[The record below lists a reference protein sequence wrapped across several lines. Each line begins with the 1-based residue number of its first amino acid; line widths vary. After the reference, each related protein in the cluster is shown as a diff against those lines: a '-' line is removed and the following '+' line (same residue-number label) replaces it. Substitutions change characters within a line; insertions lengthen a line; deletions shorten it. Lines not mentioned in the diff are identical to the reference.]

1 MKNFSRIS
9 TAVLTFLAVL
19 VVMDGFFIVNET
31 EQVVLTQF
39 GNPVGE
45 AVTEPGLNFKIPF
58 IQTANYFEKR
68 YLEWDGDRNQVPTKD
83 KKFIFVDTYAR
94 WQITDP
100 LQYFQRLGDERGAQS
115 RLDDILDGETRN
127 AIAAHDLVELI
138 RSTNREP
145 ISEGIIADIV
155 NDSLETIQTGRDL
168 IQEQIQELANQRAAD
183 LGIAV
188 LDFRFKRINYV
199 EEVRRT
205 VYDRM
210 ISERNRIADKFRS
223 EGQGESSRINGE
235 KERELLRIQSEAFRE
250 AETIRG
256 KADAEA
262 AAIYNGAYNRS
273 ASARELYDFVK
284 SMEAY
289 ASTIDKETS
298 LIIST
303 DSEFYK
309 YLNSIDQ

>member
-1 MKNFSRIS
+1 MKNVKGIGLLI
-9 TAVLTFLAVL
+9 VLGVVGL
-19 VVMDGFFIVNET
+19 VASQALFIVSEK
-31 EQVVLTQF
+31 EQVIITQF
-39 GNPVGE
+39 GEPIGE
-45 AVTEPGLNFKIPF
+45 AITEPGLNIKIPF
-58 IQTANYFEKR
+58 LHKANYFER
-68 YLEWDGDRNQVPTKD
+68 RFLEWDGDPNQVPTKD
-83 KKFIFVDTYAR
+83 KVFIFVDTYAR

-100 LQYFQRLGDERGAQS
+100 LRYFETLGDEQGAQA
-115 RLDDILDGETRN
+115 RLDDILDGEARN
-127 AIAAHDLVELI
+127 AVAGHNLAELI

-145 ISEGIIADIV
+145 AQDASRADIV
-155 NDSLETIQTGRDL
+155 SDSLQFISVGRDK
-168 IQEQIQELANQRAAD
+168 IQEKIQQLANERAKD

-188 LDFRFKRINYV
+188 LDFRFKRINYA

-223 EGQGESSRINGE
+223 EGQGEASRITGE
-235 KERELLRIQSEAFRE
+235 KERELLRIQSEAFQE

-256 KADAEA
+256 RADAEA
-262 AAIYNGAYNRS
+262 AAIYNDAYNKTRQ
-273 ASARELYDFVK
+273 ARELYAFVK

-289 ASTIDKETS
+289 GRTIDKETS

-309 YLNSIDQ
+309 YLNSIDN

>member
-1 MKNFSRIS
+1 MKNFSKIG
-9 TAVLTFLAVL
+9 TAILTFFAVII
-19 VVMDGFFIVNET
+19 VMDGFYVVNET
-31 EQVVLTQF
+31 EQAIITQF
-39 GNPVGE
+39 GNPVDE
-45 AVTEPGLNFKIPF
+45 AITEPGLNFKIPF
-58 IQTANYFEKR
+58 IQKVNYFEKR

-115 RLDDILDGETRN
+115 RIDDILDGETRN
-127 AIAAHDLVELI
+127 AIAANDLVELI

-145 ISEGIIADIV
+145 ISDGIIADIV
-155 NDSLETIQTGRDL
+155 NDSLETIQTGRDA
-168 IQEQIQELANQRAAD
+168 IQEQIQNLANERAKD

-199 EEVRRT
+199 EEVRQT

-210 ISERNRIADKFRS
+210 VSERNRIADKFRS

-262 AAIYNGAYNRS
+262 AAIYNQAYNRS
-273 ASARELYDFVK
+273 RSARDLYDFTK

-289 ASTIDKETS
+289 VSTIDKGTS
-298 LIIST
+298 LIISI

-309 YLNSIDQ
+309 YLNTIDQ

>member
-1 MKNFSRIS
+1 MKNFSKIA
-9 TAVLTFLAVL
+9 TTILAFI
-19 VVMDGFFIVNET
+19 VVIVVNDGFYIVDET
-31 EQVVLTQF
+31 EQVVITQF

-45 AVTEPGLNFKIPF
+45 SVTEPGLNFKVPF

-127 AIAAHDLVELI
+127 AIAAHNLVELI

-155 NDSLETIQTGRDL
+155 TDSLEVIQTGRDV
-168 IQEQIQELANQRAAD
+168 IQEQIQELANERASD

-262 AAIYNGAYNRS
+262 AAIYNQSYNRS
-273 ASARELYDFVK
+273 RSARELYDFTK
-284 SMEAY
+284 TMEAY
-289 ASTIDKETS
+289 ISTIDKETS

-309 YLNSIDQ
+309 FLNTINQ

>member
-1 MKNFSRIS
+1 MKNFSKIG
-9 TAVLTFLAVL
+9 TTILTFLAVI
-19 VVMDGFFIVNET
+19 VVMDGFYVVDET
-31 EQVVLTQF
+31 EQAVITQF

-155 NDSLETIQTGRDL
+155 NDSLEVIETGRDE
-168 IQEQIQELANQRAAD
+168 IQEQIQELANQRASD

-262 AAIYNGAYNRS
+262 AAIYNQSYNRS
-273 ASARELYDFVK
+273 RSARELYDFTK

-289 ASTIDKETS
+289 ISTIDKETS

-309 YLNSIDQ
+309 FLNTIDQ

>member
-1 MKNFSRIS
+1 MKGIGLLIVF
-9 TAVLTFLAVL
+9 AVLGFVALNAFF
-19 VVMDGFFIVNET
+19 VVT
-31 EQVVLTQF
+31 EQEQVIITQF
-39 GNPVGE
+39 GDPKGE
-45 AVTEPGLNFKIPF
+45 AITEPGLKIKIPF
-58 IQTANYFEKR
+58 LQKANYFEKR
-68 YLEWDGDRNQVPTKD
+68 YLEWDGDPNQVPTKD
-83 KKFIFVDTYAR
+83 KVFIFVDTYAR

-100 LQYFQRLGDERGAQS
+100 LRYFERLGNERGAQS

-127 AIAAHDLVELI
+127 AIASHDLVELI
-138 RSTNREP
+138 RSSNREP
-145 ISEGIIADIV
+145 TQEGLISDIV
-155 NDSLETIQTGRDL
+155 NDSLQTINVGRDQ
-168 IQEQIQELANQRAAD
+168 IQEQIQRLANERTAD
-183 LGIAV
+183 LGIVV
-188 LDFRFKRINYV
+188 LDFRFKRINYA

-235 KERELLRIQSEAFRE
+235 KERELLRIQSEAFRR

-256 KADAEA
+256 RADAQA
-262 AAIYNGAYNRS
+262 AAIYNAAYNKTRQ
-273 ASARELYDFVK
+273 ARELYSFVK

-289 ASTIDKETS
+289 GRTIDSETS

-309 YLNSIDQ
+309 YLNSINE

>member
-1 MKNFSRIS
+1 M
-9 TAVLTFLAVL
+9 V
-19 VVMDGFFIVNET
+19 DET
-31 EQVVLTQF
+31 EQAVITQF

-45 AVTEPGLNFKIPF
+45 AITEPGLNFKIPF

-127 AIAAHDLVELI
+127 AIAAHHLVELI

-155 NDSLETIQTGRDL
+155 NDSLEVIETGRDE
-168 IQEQIQELANQRAAD
+168 IQEQIQELANQRASD

-262 AAIYNGAYNRS
+262 AAIYNQSYNRS
-273 ASARELYDFVK
+273 RSARELYDFTK

-289 ASTIDKETS
+289 ISTIDKETS

-309 YLNSIDQ
+309 FLNTIDQ

>member
-1 MKNFSRIS
+1 MKNFSKIAM
-9 TAVLTFLAVL
+9 TILAFLAVI
-19 VVMDGFFIVNET
+19 VVNDGFYIVDET
-31 EQVVLTQF
+31 EQVVITQF

-45 AVTEPGLNFKIPF
+45 SVTEPGLNFKVPF

-127 AIAAHDLVELI
+127 AIAAHNLVELI

-145 ISEGIIADIV
+145 ITEGIIADIV
-155 NDSLETIQTGRDL
+155 TDSLEIIKTGRDV
-168 IQEQIQELANQRAAD
+168 IQEQIQELANERASD

-262 AAIYNGAYNRS
+262 AAIYNQSYNRS
-273 ASARELYDFVK
+273 RSARELYDFTK
-284 SMEAY
+284 TMEAY
-289 ASTIDKETS
+289 ISTIDKETS

-309 YLNSIDQ
+309 FLNTIDQ

>member
-1 MKNFSRIS
+1 MKELKGILLV
-9 TAVLTFLAVL
+9 VLLAVL
-19 VVMDGFFIVNET
+19 GVVAMQTFFVVNEQ
-31 EQVVLTQF
+31 EQVIITQF
-39 GNPVGE
+39 GDPKGE
-45 AVTEPGLNFKIPF
+45 AITEPGLKMKVPF
-58 IQTANYFEKR
+58 LQKANYFEKR
-68 YLEWDGDRNQVPTKD
+68 YLEWDGDPNQVPTKD
-83 KKFIFVDTYAR
+83 KVFIFVDTYAR

-100 LQYFQRLGDERGAQS
+100 LKYFERLGNERGAQS

-127 AIAAHDLVELI
+127 AIASHDLVELI

-145 ISEGIIADIV
+145 AQEGIISDIV
-155 NDSLETIQTGRDL
+155 SDSLQAISVGREA
-168 IQEQIQELANQRAAD
+168 IQEQIQELANQRTAD

-188 LDFRFKRINYV
+188 LDFRFKRINYA

-223 EGQGESSRINGE
+223 EGQGEASRINGE

-256 KADAEA
+256 RADAQA
-262 AAIYNGAYNRS
+262 AAIYNAAYNKTPQ
-273 ASARELYDFVK
+273 ARNLYEFVK

-289 ASTIDKETS
+289 RNTIDSETS

-303 DSEFYK
+303 NSEFYK
-309 YLNSIDQ
+309 FLNSID

>member
-1 MKNFSRIS
+1 MTNFSKIV
-9 TAVLTFLAVL
+9 TTILAFFAVI
-19 VVMDGFFIVNET
+19 VVSDGFYIVDET
-31 EQVVLTQF
+31 EQVVITQF

-45 AVTEPGLNFKIPF
+45 SVTEPGLNFKVPF

-127 AIAAHDLVELI
+127 AIAAHNLVELI

-155 NDSLETIQTGRDL
+155 TDSLEIIQTGRDV
-168 IQEQIQELANQRAAD
+168 IQEQIQELANERASD

-262 AAIYNGAYNRS
+262 AAIYNQSYNRS
-273 ASARELYDFVK
+273 RSARELYDFTK
-284 SMEAY
+284 TMEAY
-289 ASTIDKETS
+289 ISTIDKETS

-309 YLNSIDQ
+309 FLNTIDQ

>member
-1 MKNFSRIS
+1 MKEIKGLGLMVLI
-9 TAVLTFLAVL
+9 AVIGLVL
-19 VVMDGFFIVNET
+19 FNSAFIVNEK
-31 EQVVLTQF
+31 EQVIITQF
-39 GNPVGE
+39 GEPKGE
-45 AVTEPGLNFKIPF
+45 AITEPGLKFKIPF
-58 IQTANYFEKR
+58 LQEANVFEKR
-68 YLEWDGDRNQVPTKD
+68 YLEWDGDPNQVPTKD
-83 KKFIFVDTYAR
+83 KVFIFVDTYSR

-100 LQYFQRLGDERGAQS
+100 LKYFERLGNERGAQS

-127 AIAAHDLVELI
+127 AIASHDLVELI
-138 RSTNREP
+138 RSSNRVP
-145 ISEGIIADIV
+145 TQEGLIADIV
-155 NDSLETIQTGRDL
+155 NDSLQTISVGRDQ
-168 IQEQIQELANQRAAD
+168 IQEQIQQLANERAAD
-183 LGIAV
+183 LGIAI
-188 LDFRFKRINYV
+188 LDFRFKRINYA

-223 EGQGESSRINGE
+223 EGQGEASRINGE

-262 AAIYNGAYNRS
+262 AAIYNAAYNKS
-273 ASARELYDFVK
+273 ASARSLYDFVK

-289 ASTIDKETS
+289 SSTIDEETS

-309 YLNSIDQ
+309 YLNTINN

>member
-1 MKNFSRIS
+1 MKNFSKIA
-9 TAVLTFLAVL
+9 TTILAFL
-19 VVMDGFFIVNET
+19 VVIVVNNGFYIVDET
-31 EQVVLTQF
+31 EQVVITQF
-39 GNPVGE
+39 GNPGGE
-45 AVTEPGLNFKIPF
+45 SVTEPGLNFKIPF

-127 AIAAHDLVELI
+127 AIAAHNLVELI

-155 NDSLETIQTGRDL
+155 TDSLEVIQTGRDV
-168 IQEQIQELANQRAAD
+168 IQEQIQELANERASD

-223 EGQGESSRINGE
+223 EGQGESSRIMQKQQRFTISRIIVHARQE
-235 KERELLRIQSEAFRE
+235 SFMILPRLWKPILALL
-250 AETIRG
+250 IR
-256 KADAEA
+256 KPLLL
-262 AAIYNGAYNRS
+262 YPRT
-273 ASARELYDFVK
+273 ASF
-284 SMEAY
+284 
-289 ASTIDKETS
+289 
-298 LIIST
+298 IS
-303 DSEFYK
+303 F
-309 YLNSIDQ
+309 

>member
-1 MKNFSRIS
+1 MKELKGIG
-9 TAVLTFLAVL
+9 L
-19 VVMDGFFIVNET
+19 VVVLGVIALVATQALYVVSET
-31 EQVVLTQF
+31 NQVIITQF
-39 GNPVGE
+39 GEPRGE
-45 AVTEPGLNFKIPF
+45 AVTEPGLKFKTPF
-58 IQTANYFEKR
+58 LQKANYFEKR
-68 YLEWDGDRNQVPTKD
+68 YLEWDGDPNQVPTKD
-83 KKFIFVDTYAR
+83 KVFIYVDTYAR

-100 LQYFQRLGDERGAQS
+100 LKYFERLGNERGAQS

-127 AIAAHDLVELI
+127 AVAGHDLVELI
-138 RSTNREP
+138 RSTNREASQEGV
-145 ISEGIIADIV
+145 ISDIAQ
-155 NDSLETIQTGRDL
+155 DSLQSISVGRGVIQD
-168 IQEQIQELANQRAAD
+168 QIVDLANQRAED
-183 LGIAV
+183 LGIEI
-188 LDFRFKRINYV
+188 LDFRFKRINYA

-256 KADAEA
+256 RADAQA
-262 AAIYNGAYNRS
+262 AAIYNAAYNRS
-273 ASARELYDFVK
+273 AAARDLYSFTK

-289 ASTIDKETS
+289 RNTIDTETS

-303 DSEFYK
+303 NSEFYK
-309 YLNSIDQ
+309 YLNSID

>member
-1 MKNFSRIS
+1 MKNLSKIG
-9 TAVLTFLAVL
+9 AAILTFFTVFI
-19 VVMDGFFIVNET
+19 VMDGTYVVDET
-31 EQVVLTQF
+31 AQVVITQF

-45 AVTEPGLNFKIPF
+45 AITEPGLNFTIPF
-58 IQTANYFEKR
+58 IQQSHYFEKR
-68 YLEWDGDRNQVPTKD
+68 YLEWEGDRNQVPTKD

-94 WQITDP
+94 WQIIDP
-100 LQYFQRLGDERGAQS
+100 LLYFQRLGDERGAQS

-127 AIAAHDLVELI
+127 AIAANDLVELI

-155 NDSLETIQTGRDL
+155 NDSLEIIQTGRDV
-168 IQEQIQELANQRAAD
+168 IQEQIQELANQRASD
-183 LGIAV
+183 LGIAI

-199 EEVRRT
+199 EEVRQT

-262 AAIYNGAYNRS
+262 AAIYNQAYNRS
-273 ASARELYDFVK
+273 RSARDLYDFTK

-289 ASTIDKETS
+289 VSTIDKQTS
-298 LIIST
+298 LIISI

-309 YLNSIDQ
+309 YLNTIDQ

>member
-1 MKNFSRIS
+1 MKNFSKIA
-9 TAVLTFLAVL
+9 TTILAFL
-19 VVMDGFFIVNET
+19 VVIVVNDGFYIVDET
-31 EQVVLTQF
+31 EQVVITQF

-45 AVTEPGLNFKIPF
+45 SVTEPGLNFKVPF

-127 AIAAHDLVELI
+127 AIAAHNLVELI

-155 NDSLETIQTGRDL
+155 TDSLEVIQTGRDV
-168 IQEQIQELANQRAAD
+168 IQEQIQELANERASD

-235 KERELLRIQSEAFRE
+235 KERELIRIQSEAFRE

-262 AAIYNGAYNRS
+262 AAIYNQSYNRS
-273 ASARELYDFVK
+273 RSARELYDFTK
-284 SMEAY
+284 TMEAY
-289 ASTIDKETS
+289 ISTIDKETS

-309 YLNSIDQ
+309 FLNTIDQ

>member
-1 MKNFSRIS
+1 MKDLKGIGFLI
-9 TAVLTFLAVL
+9 VLGIVGIVL
-19 VVMDGFFIVNET
+19 FNSAFIVNEK
-31 EQVVLTQF
+31 EQVIITQF
-39 GNPVGE
+39 GDPKGE
-45 AVTEPGLNFKIPF
+45 AITEPGLKFKTPFLQEANF
-58 IQTANYFEKR
+58 FEKR
-68 YLEWDGDRNQVPTKD
+68 YLEWDGDPNQVPTKD
-83 KKFIFVDTYAR
+83 KVFIFVDTYAR

-100 LQYFQRLGDERGAQS
+100 LKYFERLGNERGAQS

-127 AIAAHDLVELI
+127 AIASHDLVELI

-145 ISEGIIADIV
+145 TQEGLIADIV
-155 NDSLETIQTGRDL
+155 NDSLQTISVGRDE
-168 IQEQIQELANQRAAD
+168 IQEQIQKLANERAAD
-183 LGIAV
+183 LGIAI
-188 LDFRFKRINYV
+188 LDFRFKRINYA

-223 EGQGESSRINGE
+223 EGQGEASRINGE

-256 KADAEA
+256 KADASA
-262 AAIYNGAYNRS
+262 ASIYNAAYNKSS
-273 ASARELYDFVK
+273 AARELYAFVR

-289 ASTIDKETS
+289 SSTIDKETS

-303 DSEFYK
+303 DSEFYR
-309 YLNSIDQ
+309 YLNSIDK

>member
-1 MKNFSRIS
+1 MKKINGIG
-9 TAVLTFLAVL
+9 LLAILGIV
-19 VVMDGFFIVNET
+19 GFILMNSIFIVNEK
-31 EQVVLTQF
+31 EQVIITQF
-39 GNPVGE
+39 GDPQGE
-45 AVTEPGLNFKIPF
+45 AITTPGLKFKTPF
-58 IQTANYFEKR
+58 LEDANYFEKR
-68 YLEWDGDRNQVPTKD
+68 YLEWDGDPNQVPTKD
-83 KKFIFVDTYAR
+83 KVFIFVDTYAR

-100 LQYFQRLGDERGAQS
+100 LKYFERLGNERGALS

-127 AIAAHDLVELI
+127 AVASHNLVELI
-138 RSTNREP
+138 RSSNREAAT
-145 ISEGIIADIV
+145 EGVIADIV
-155 NDSLETIQTGRDL
+155 NDSLENISVGRDK
-168 IQEQIQELANQRAAD
+168 IQEEIQELANKRAED
-183 LGIAV
+183 LGIVV
-188 LDFRFKRINYV
+188 LDFRFKRINYA

-223 EGQGESSRINGE
+223 EGQGEASRINGE
-235 KERELLRIQSEAFRE
+235 KERELKRIQSEAFRE

-262 AAIYNGAYNRS
+262 ASIYNSAYNKTRQ
-273 ASARELYDFVK
+273 ARELYAFIK

-289 ASTIDKETS
+289 SKTIDKETS

-309 YLNSIDQ
+309 YLNSIDN

>member
-1 MKNFSRIS
+1 MKNLSKIG
-9 TAVLTFLAVL
+9 TAVLTFFAVL
-19 VVMDGFFIVNET
+19 VVMDGFFVVNET
-31 EQVVLTQF
+31 EQVVITQF

-45 AVTEPGLNFKIPF
+45 AITEPGLNFKIPF

-155 NDSLETIQTGRDL
+155 NDSLETIKTGRDV

-262 AAIYNGAYNRS
+262 AAIYNSAYNRS
-273 ASARELYDFVK
+273 SSARELYDFVK

>member
-1 MKNFSRIS
+1 MKNFKGIGLF
-9 TAVLTFLAVL
+9 VLLGIVGLVL
-19 VVMDGFFIVNET
+19 FNSAFIVNEQ
-31 EQVVLTQF
+31 EQVIITQF
-39 GNPVGE
+39 GEPRGQ
-45 AVTEPGLNFKIPF
+45 AITEPGLKFKTPF
-58 IQTANYFEKR
+58 LQEANYFEKR
-68 YLEWDGDRNQVPTKD
+68 YLEWDGDPNQVPTKD
-83 KKFIFVDTYAR
+83 KVFIFVDTYAR

-100 LQYFQRLGDERGAQS
+100 LKYFERLGNERGAQS

-127 AIAAHDLVELI
+127 AIASHDLVELI
-138 RSTNREP
+138 RSTNRTP
-145 ISEGIIADIV
+145 AQEGIISDLV
-155 NDSLETIQTGRDL
+155 NDSLITISVGRED
-168 IQEQIQELANQRAAD
+168 IQEQIQELANKRASD
-183 LGIAV
+183 LGIV
-188 LDFRFKRINYV
+188 ILDFRFKRINYA

-235 KERELLRIQSEAFRE
+235 KERELLRIQSEAFKE

-262 AAIYNGAYNRS
+262 ASIYNAAYNKSS
-273 ASARELYDFVK
+273 AARELYSFTK

-289 ASTIDKETS
+289 KSTIDKETS

-309 YLNSIDQ
+309 YLNSINK

>member
-1 MKNFSRIS
+1 MKNLSKIG
-9 TAVLTFLAVL
+9 TAVLTFFAVL
-19 VVMDGFFIVNET
+19 VVMDGFFVVNET
-31 EQVVLTQF
+31 EQVVITQF

-45 AVTEPGLNFKIPF
+45 AITEPGLNFKIPF

-155 NDSLETIQTGRDL
+155 NDSLETIQTGRDV

-262 AAIYNGAYNRS
+262 AAIYNSAYNRS
-273 ASARELYDFVK
+273 GSARELYDFVK

>member
-1 MKNFSRIS
+1 MKNFSKIA
-9 TAVLTFLAVL
+9 TTILAFLAVI
-19 VVMDGFFIVNET
+19 VVMDGFYIVDET
-31 EQVVLTQF
+31 EQVVITQF

-45 AVTEPGLNFKIPF
+45 SVTEPGLNFKVPF

-127 AIAAHDLVELI
+127 AIAAHNLVELI

-155 NDSLETIQTGRDL
+155 TDSLEVIQTGRDV
-168 IQEQIQELANQRAAD
+168 IQEQIQELANERASD

-262 AAIYNGAYNRS
+262 AAIYNQSYNRS
-273 ASARELYDFVK
+273 RSARELYDFTK
-284 SMEAY
+284 TMEAY
-289 ASTIDKETS
+289 ISTIDKETS

-309 YLNSIDQ
+309 FLNTINQ

>member
-1 MKNFSRIS
+1 MKELKGILLI
-9 TAVLTFLAVL
+9 VLLAVL
-19 VVMDGFFIVNET
+19 GLVAMQTFFIVNEQ
-31 EQVVLTQF
+31 EQVIITQF
-39 GNPVGE
+39 GDPKGE
-45 AVTEPGLNFKIPF
+45 AVTEPGLKMKVPF
-58 IQTANYFEKR
+58 LQKANYFEKR
-68 YLEWDGDRNQVPTKD
+68 YLEWDGDPNQVPTKD
-83 KKFIFVDTYAR
+83 KVFIFVDTYAR

-100 LQYFQRLGDERGAQS
+100 LKYFERLGNERGAQS

-127 AIAAHDLVELI
+127 AIASHDLVELI
-138 RSTNREP
+138 RSSNREP
-145 ISEGIIADIV
+145 AQEGIISDIV
-155 NDSLETIQTGRDL
+155 SDSLQAISVGRDA
-168 IQEQIQELANQRAAD
+168 IQEQIQELANQRTAD

-188 LDFRFKRINYV
+188 LDFRFKRINYA

-223 EGQGESSRINGE
+223 EGQGEASRINGE

-256 KADAEA
+256 RADARA
-262 AAIYNGAYNRS
+262 AAIYNAAYNKTPQARS
-273 ASARELYDFVK
+273 LYEFVK

-289 ASTIDKETS
+289 SRTIDSETS

-309 YLNSIDQ
+309 FLNSID